1 MVKRRSES
9 NNLFPANPEQLGDFS
24 RGMNE
29 TVQVKIPE
37 DLLESM
43 GESGTVTYIPIL
55 FKMLA
60 YLYILVLYFVTCK
73 LFSFCRGLYL

>member
-29 TVQVKIPE
+29 TVQVQIPE
-37 DLLESM
+37 DLLESLSK
-43 GESGTVTYIPIL
+43 SGTVTYIPIL
-55 FKMLA
+55 FE
-60 YLYILVLYFVTCK
+60 ILVYLLYTCI
-73 LFSFCRGLYL
+73 FCDL